1 MIENAIA
8 KENYEKATFAGG
20 CFWCMEP
27 PFEGIKGVVDVV
39 SGYTGGTVKNP
50 TYEQVCTGSTGHYEA
65 VEITYDPSL
74 ISYENL
80 LDIFWQNIDPT
91 DKTGQFDDRG
101 YQYKTAIFF
110 HSDEQ
115 KQIAVAS
122 KDKLNKSGIF
132 DNPVVTEIK
141 QAQTFYIAEGYHQ
154 DFCRK
159 NPKRYEL
166 YRSGSGRDGFLKN
179 IWNKKPKY

>member
-91 DKTGQFDDRG
+91 DKIGQFADRG
-101 YQYKTAIFF
+101 SQYKTAIFF
-110 HSDEQ
+110 
-115 KQIAVAS
+115 IVMNR
-122 KDKLNKSGIF
+122 NK
-132 DNPVVTEIK
+132 
-141 QAQTFYIAEGYHQ
+141 
-154 DFCRK
+154 
-159 NPKRYEL
+159 
-166 YRSGSGRDGFLKN
+166 
-179 IWNKKPKY
+179 

>member
-1 MIENAIA
+1 MNKLIIKISMVLFFIIMIENAIA
-8 KENYEKATFAGG
+8 KQNYEKTTFAGG

-91 DKTGQFDDRG
+91 DKIGQFADRG
-101 YQYKTAIFF
+101 SQYKTAIFF
-110 HSDEQ
+110 
-115 KQIAVAS
+115 IVMNR
-122 KDKLNKSGIF
+122 NK
-132 DNPVVTEIK
+132 
-141 QAQTFYIAEGYHQ
+141 
-154 DFCRK
+154 
-159 NPKRYEL
+159 
-166 YRSGSGRDGFLKN
+166 
-179 IWNKKPKY
+179 